1 MKQVKIAQRL
11 LLAGTLM
18 STLFLLNNLNIAS
31 AQSETEAEHAEGTT
45 VVRDSATVLLGGRT
59 LPGNDFIHLYDT
71 TPYIIMNGHVAA
83 KLPCNEDSESPLN
96 VLIGSAPNLTAAE
109 FETIGQL
116 SNPGEVCL
124 YHVDLESMRGG
135 NASDIITDIALQ
147 NPTDEAI
154 EFGPTATVVIGVNEI
169 MKGAH
174 EGHEGEEE
182 ATAGANTTDA
192 AGGNAT
198 DAE

>member
-1 MKQVKIAQRL
+1 MKQVKIAQRI
-11 LLAGTLM
+11 LLAGTLL
-18 STLFLLNNLNIAS
+18 STLFLLNNLDLAS
-31 AQSETEAEHAEGTT
+31 AQDETAHTEGAT
-45 VVRDSATVLLGGRT
+45 VVRDSTTVLLGGRT

-71 TPYIIMNGHVAA
+71 TPYVIMNGHVAA

-96 VLIGSAPNLTAAE
+96 VLIGSAPNLAPAD

-147 NPTDEAI
+147 NPTEDPV

-174 EGHEGEEE
+174 ETHEGEEE
-182 ATAGANTTDA
+182 AAAGANTTDA
-192 AGGNAT
+192 AGANTTNA
-198 DAE
+198 E